1 MSHSLNGIEY
11 YPSIY
16 ALDDEDNPESK
27 KYDAGIC
34 SRRDVILFRIMEN
47 KITVAVGLSGGV
59 DSSLAAALLKE
70 SGYNVIG
77 LTMKI
82 WKGAYKVQEGLKHAC
97 FGPGEEE
104 DIAACER
111 LCASLGIAYEVFD
124 LSEEYESH
132 VIEYFKAEYR
142 AGRTPNPCVICNREL
157 KFGFLIDRARQS
169 GLKFDF
175 FATGHYARKETVE
188 GVTYLKTARDLG
200 KDQSYFLYGLDSA
213 LLSSIM
219 FPLGDLTKDRVRE
232 LARAAGLEVAEKRES
247 QDFVAGGDYAPLF
260 EGGEPSPGD
269 IVDSKGAVLG
279 RHRGLPFY
287 TIGQRR
293 GIGISTGTE
302 PLYVTGLDA
311 KNNRVIVGPNNG
323 LFSKGLASG
332 DFRFQNPADRG
343 RVISGFAR
351 IRQNH
356 KPVACEVSPINGGVL
371 IEFTTAQRAV
381 APGQSAV
388 VYTDAGLV
396 LGGGIIDRAIP
407 AD

>member
-1 MSHSLNGIEY
+1 
-11 YPSIY
+11 
-16 ALDDEDNPESK
+16 
-27 KYDAGIC
+27 
-34 SRRDVILFRIMEN
+34 MEKN
-47 KITVAVGLSGGV
+47 VTIAVGLSGGV
-59 DSSLAAALLKE
+59 DSSLAAFLLKE
-70 SGYNVIG
+70 SGYTVIG

-104 DIAACER
+104 DIASCER
-111 LCASLGIAYEVFD
+111 LCSSLGIDYKVFD
-124 LSEEYESH
+124 LSDEYETH
-132 VIEYFKAEYR
+132 VIDYFKREYS

-169 GLKFDF
+169 GLEFDY
-175 FATGHYARKETVE
+175 FATGHYARKDVID
-188 GVTYLKTARDLG
+188 GITYLKTALDG
-200 KDQSYFLYGLDSA
+200 TKDQTYFLYGLDSA
-213 LLSSIM
+213 LLASIT
-219 FPLGDLTKDRVRE
+219 FPLGDLTKDKVRE

-260 EGGEPSPGD
+260 EGSEPAPGD
-269 IVDSKGAVLG
+269 IVDAHGAILG

-293 GIGISTGTE
+293 GIGISMGTD

-323 LFSKGLASG
+323 LFSKGLQSA
-332 DFRFQNPADRG
+332 DFRWQNPAEKG
-343 RVISGFAR
+343 LLISGFAR

-356 KPVACEVSPINGGVL
+356 KPVACQAKASDSGAYV
-371 IEFTTAQRAV
+371 EFDAAQRAV
-381 APGQSAV
+381 APGQSV
-388 VYTDAGLV
+388 VIYSATGLV
-396 LGGGIIDRAIP
+396 LGGGIIDKAIA

>member
-1 MSHSLNGIEY
+1 ME
-11 YPSIY
+11 
-16 ALDDEDNPESK
+16 K
-27 KYDAGIC
+27 KVTI
-34 SRRDVILFRIMEN
+34 
-47 KITVAVGLSGGV
+47 AVGLSGGV
-59 DSSLAAALLKE
+59 DSSLAAVLLKE
-70 SGYNVIG
+70 SGYSVIG

-104 DIAACER
+104 DIASCER
-111 LCASLGIAYEVFD
+111 LCSSLGIEYRVFD

-132 VIEYFKAEYR
+132 VIDYFKREYS

-169 GLKFDF
+169 GLEFDY
-175 FATGHYARKETVE
+175 FATGHYARKELVD
-188 GVTYLKTARDLG
+188 GITYLKTALDVT
-200 KDQSYFLYGLDSA
+200 KDQTYFLYGLDST
-213 LLSSIM
+213 LLASIA
-219 FPLGDLTKDRVRE
+219 FPLGDLTKEKVRE

-247 QDFVAGGDYAPLF
+247 QDFVAGGDYTPLF
-260 EGGEPSPGD
+260 EGSDPAPGD
-269 IVDSKGAVLG
+269 IVDAKGAVLG

-293 GIGISTGTE
+293 GIGISTGTD

-323 LFSKGLASG
+323 LFSRGLFSA
-332 DFRFQNPADRG
+332 DFRHQNPADKG
-343 RVISGFAR
+343 RTISGLAR

-356 KPVACEVSPINGGVL
+356 KPVACEVRPVENGVT
-371 IEFTTAQRAV
+371 IEFDSAQRAV

-388 VYTDAGLV
+388 VYSSSGLV